1 MTTYYIQVVNCE
13 HEEVGDN
20 VFKLKYAKSR
30 RQKGQRSLLT
40 TPPGLFTNFVF
51 LGKRVFKKPVK
62 FLIKVVPTETAVES
76 GESDHGDSRTYIVT
90 FVQISGELQWL
101 LWRQEMHV

>member
-1 MTTYYIQVVNCE
+1 M
-13 HEEVGDN
+13 
-20 VFKLKYAKSR
+20 
-30 RQKGQRSLLT
+30 
-40 TPPGLFTNFVF
+40 
-51 LGKRVFKKPVK
+51 FKKPVK